1 MTMWNLLMGLAKSL
15 GVLFIAVIVF
25 WATAE
30 KSVTTECEAIVHV
43 MEHHVEITID
53 DQVFPIEDDNV
64 APIVCHLRPGRH
76 VLQMLRNG
84 FLLQQE
90 EFSLAAGQQAVFT
103 AWDPDRAKSENSRP
117 EQVPHE
123 FVVLGRGKADVR

>member
-1 MTMWNLLMGLAKSL
+1 MRLWNLVMSLAKSL
-15 GVLFIAVIVF
+15 GVLCIAVTVF

-30 KSVTTECEAIVHV
+30 KSVTMECEAIVHV

-64 APIVCHLRPGRH
+64 APIVCQLRPGRH

-84 FLLQQE
+84 FLLQEE
-90 EFSLAAGQQAVFT
+90 EFSLAPGQQAVFT
-103 AWDPDRAKSENSRP
+103 AWDPERAKSENSRH
-117 EQVPHE
+117 EQVHHE
-123 FVVLGRGKADVR
+123 FVVFGRGKADVR